1 MSGHVN
7 EFEKDYRNATR
18 LSTGGAVEGAASVI
32 AGGILCIF
40 TAGVSAGIVGLTL
53 TALTAAVIAAIGE
66 FQKTYKEKDFR
77 KTIETELDGFQKK
90 ISPIIE
96 MIENILI
103 HTEKILRD
111 PTLSENKANAI
122 YERFSYLFEKM
133 QLLQGHGNREV
144 GDRMSKTLHFSG
156 NLSKTLSQIS
166 SVLDVLEEILEG
178 EVQESNDRPAET
190 PRPKQIDGKLFKIK
204 AEKFIVDMKELIS

>member
-1 MSGHVN
+1 MFFSRSNINNLKDELKRLHKEISPECLEHIDKMSGHVN

-18 LSTGGAVEGAASVI
+18 LLIGGAVVGAASVI

-40 TAGVSAGIVGLTL
+40 TAGVSVVIGLAL
-53 TALTAAVIAAIGE
+53 TALTAAVTAAIGE

-122 YERFSYLFEKM
+122 CERFSYLFEK
-133 QLLQGHGNREV
+133 QV
-144 GDRMSKTLHFSG
+144 
-156 NLSKTLSQIS
+156 
-166 SVLDVLEEILEG
+166 G
-178 EVQESNDRPAET
+178 EVVPAT
-190 PRPKQIDGKLFKIK
+190 PGTWQQRSG
-204 AEKFIVDMKELIS
+204 